1 MLFRSTE
8 LDVRYKK
15 LEHMEYIKQ
24 KISEVCAKTY
34 IEGTTTEVE
43 FVNPMPSFEESEA
56 NHCLLDYIN
65 SVATKYGYPA
75 SAPIYVGGMSDAA
88 YFASVGVP
96 TICSMGGQGAGA
108 HTKEEYASVESFFRR
123 WIIAMA
129 CIMEIEDYVANFA
142 K

>member
-1 MLFRSTE
+1 
-8 LDVRYKK
+8 
-15 LEHMEYIKQ
+15 MEYIKA
-24 KISEVCAKTY
+24 KIREVCAQTFV
-34 IEGTTTEVE
+34 EGTTTEVE
-43 FVNPMPSFEESEA
+43 FVYPMPSFEESEA
-56 NHCLLDYIN
+56 NHKLLAYIN
-65 SVATKYGYPA
+65 SVATKYGYPK
-75 SAPIYVGGMSDAA
+75 SEPIYVGGMSDAA

>member
-1 MLFRSTE
+1 M
-8 LDVRYKK
+8 
-15 LEHMEYIKQ
+15 
-24 KISEVCAKTY
+24 
-34 IEGTTTEVE
+34 
-43 FVNPMPSFEESEA
+43 
-56 NHCLLDYIN
+56 LLDYIN

-75 SAPIYVGGMSDAA
+75 AAPIYVGGMSDAA

-123 WIIAMA
+123 WIIALA